1 MFEMMWNQSKK
12 SGIKAKIAPLAYNYI
27 VNSKTRLIHMEKMIK
42 SVDVIIVRI
51 YILESSNL
59 IKKIFDHLEKTVKIR
74 GISLFR
80 GLKGFGETGEHSSSV
95 FDVRWDLPIIIEFF
109 DSEEKVKIAL
119 EYLNTF
125 IKAEHIVFWKAQTNT
140 EL

>member
-1 MFEMMWNQSKK
+1 
-12 SGIKAKIAPLAYNYI
+12 
-27 VNSKTRLIHMEKMIK
+27 MEQMIK

-59 IKKIFDHLEKTVKIR
+59 VKKIFDHLEKTVEIR

-95 FDVRWDLPIIIEFF
+95 LDVRWDLPIIIEFF
-109 DSEEKVKIAL
+109 DSEDKVRPAL

-125 IKAEHIVFWKAQTNT
+125 IKPGHIVFWKAQTNIA
-140 EL
+140 L